1 MYLFS
6 ELNFIPLFL
15 LLATWAFG
23 GWLIT
28 ARVFDLPARERG
40 LVSLGIGLVLGTWL
54 ANWLARFMP
63 TPLAFWGAAL
73 LTVAFGAALA
83 WPLKRDLFPKEAFQ
97 PGQWLLF
104 FVFVFVFTLIGR
116 GFGFFDDHQ
125 NLPPVSIMA
134 TGDIPPHF
142 AYNPTL
148 NFGYHYFLLLV
159 ASQFVRLAS
168 AGPWAALDLARALT
182 LALTLAY
189 GGFLAYR
196 ITNTCPPEGHRD
208 RCGGR
213 CQGSRIAES
222 LSITFMAFAGGA
234 RWLFL
239 LLPISLQRQ
248 LSSSIELI
256 GSGADTGPNLITAIY
271 KYWKIEGLGPLPFP
285 FMFGSGLDAS
295 LSMFHNGWGTSA
307 IAMVL
312 LIILLT
318 PHFSQSSA
326 EDGTTT
332 SGNWR
337 GYIPIV
343 ILLASIALANEVT
356 FAFLYIGLAF
366 AALAWVVQKRS
377 LRLPRSLWT
386 WVLVMF
392 LGGLIA
398 LMQGGMFTEI
408 ARGWLQRQVSGS
420 AGSTYFQV
428 SFALGAPAVLSAHLG
443 LLSLLN
449 PLQWVAILGE
459 TGLAVFALPIVLKQL
474 GPFSRDEN
482 WFEAAWIGSIIISLL
497 MVFVQY
503 TGNAGP
509 TAASRML
516 AHFLTVIAIYA
527 VPLVWL
533 WVEKRGEN
541 IKTAALAWGL
551 ATIFSGLSLFGYQLA
566 AMPNPVYAIYL
577 DQLDGQM
584 FTRQWDRL
592 APNTMVFDPVYPR
605 AATIF
610 GRPTRSSITMGE
622 NLPEWTSLAANP
634 DPYHLKAAGYDY
646 LYVDLRYFSKYSGV
660 IQKPCVKQ
668 VDQVDDK
675 NDNKLV
681 DSRYLFQLSDCR

>member
-6 ELNFIPLFL
+6 ELQFFPLIV
-15 LLATWAFG
+15 LLALWIVG
-23 GWLIT
+23 GYLIT
-28 ARVFDLPARERG
+28 ARSSNLHARERG
-40 LVSLGIGLVLGTWL
+40 LVSLGVGLVLGTWL
-54 ANWLARFMP
+54 ANLLARFMP
-63 TPLAFWGAAL
+63 TALAFWGAAL
-73 LTVAFGAALA
+73 LTVAIGVALA

-97 PGQWLLF
+97 PGQWFLF

-125 NLPPVSIMA
+125 NLAPVSIMA
-134 TGDIPPHF
+134 TGDVPPHF
-142 AYNPTL
+142 SYNPSL

-159 ASQFVRLAS
+159 ASQFVRLTS
-168 AGPWAALDLARALT
+168 AGPWTALDLARGLT

-196 ITNTCPPEGHRD
+196 LTK
-208 RCGGR
+208 
-213 CQGSRIAES
+213 SRIAES

-271 KYWKIEGLGPLPFP
+271 KYWQIEGLGPLPFP
-285 FMFGSGLDAS
+285 FLFGSGLDAS
-295 LSMFHNGWGTSA
+295 FSMFHNGWGTSA
-307 IAMVL
+307 ITMVL
-312 LIILLT
+312 LIILLSP
-318 PHFSQSSA
+318 PHSPHLARASVASTGELQNG
-326 EDGTTT
+326 GTQ
-332 SGNWR
+332 GGQGRAR

-356 FAFLYIGLAF
+356 FAFLYVGLAF
-366 AALAWVVQKRS
+366 AALAWVIQNRS

-398 LMQGGMFTEI
+398 LLQGGMFTEI
-408 ARGWLQRQVSGS
+408 ARSWLQRQLSGS

-443 LLSLLN
+443 SLSLLN

-459 TGLAVFALPIVLKQL
+459 TGLVVFALPIVLKRL

-482 WFEAAWIGSIIISLL
+482 WFEAAWVGSIIISLL

-509 TAASRML
+509 TAVSRMV
-516 AHFLTVIAIYA
+516 AHFLTVLAIYA
-527 VPLVWL
+527 VPLIWL

-541 IKTAALAWGL
+541 VKIAALAWGL
-551 ATIFSGLSLFGYQLA
+551 ATIFSGLSLLGYQLA

-577 DQLDGQM
+577 GPLDGQI

-622 NLPEWTSLAANP
+622 NLPEWTALAANP
-634 DPYHLKAAGYDY
+634 DPYRLKAAGYDY
-646 LYVDLRYFSKYSGV
+646 LYVDLKYFSKYSSL

-668 VDQVDDK
+668 LDRVDDK
-675 NDNKLV
+675 NGDQLV